1 MRYGRPIPDRVLA
14 QQVKLLYANALP
26 ANLTVAVI
34 TLLLTISF
42 WEKLD
47 RLQLVSWALIIL
59 ATTAR
64 RIYLLVRYEVTPKL
78 HHPAIWGEKYTF
90 STLLVGIAW
99 GCLALLMLTTSEL
112 FVHYVIFLVIFG
124 TIAVAV
130 PVLAPRLPAFFAYVL
145 PQSLLLIIVLMIQG
159 TRWGLLLSAAA
170 LIYTGLITA
179 TSRNMSWQI
188 RRSIELE
195 THNQSLVD
203 NLRKEAQQR
212 KAIQEELE
220 THKLHLEHQ
229 VALRTEELT
238 HTNENLQK
246 EIGIRI
252 QAEDNLKHLA
262 HHDTLTNL
270 PNRLLFDAR
279 LEHAIS
285 RAHRNHSSLAVLFLD
300 LDNFKNINDSMGH
313 LAGDQLLQQV
323 TLRLKETTREDD
335 TIARLGGD
343 EFVVL
348 MEESKDTTD
357 IIVLA
362 QKILDRINIPFEING
377 ETIFVGCSIGIS
389 LYPQDGENPATLL
402 RNADA
407 AMYRTKDEGRNSYN
421 FYTQE
426 MTASAYDRI
435 ILEGSLRH
443 AIEHNEL
450 KVYYQPQKNLA
461 KGHYAGV
468 EALVRWDHPELGVL
482 APGRFL
488 PVAEA
493 TGLIVPLGA
502 WVLRHA
508 CLQMVEWKKSGLP
521 IDVIAVNLAGKQI
534 RRSDL
539 VQTIKQTLK
548 ETGCKPEW
556 LELEVTEGF
565 IMTEAHDA
573 IDTLHQLRA
582 LGIQLAIDDF
592 GTGYSSLSYLKK
604 LPIHRLKID
613 RSFVQ
618 DLAEDNDDAAIVKA
632 IISLGASLQLTIT
645 AEGVETPFQEEFLT
659 KLGCELGQGYLYSQ
673 PVPKEQIE
681 CLISDHNRRRS
692 A

>member
-1 MRYGRPIPDRVLA
+1 
-14 QQVKLLYANALP
+14 
-26 ANLTVAVI
+26 
-34 TLLLTISF
+34 
-42 WEKLD
+42 
-47 RLQLVSWALIIL
+47 
-59 ATTAR
+59 
-64 RIYLLVRYEVTPKL
+64 
-78 HHPAIWGEKYTF
+78 
-90 STLLVGIAW
+90 
-99 GCLALLMLTTSEL
+99 
-112 FVHYVIFLVIFG
+112 
-124 TIAVAV
+124 
-130 PVLAPRLPAFFAYVL
+130 
-145 PQSLLLIIVLMIQG
+145 MIQG

-220 THKLHLEHQ
+220 AHKLHLEHQ

-443 AIEHNEL
+443 AIEHDEL
-450 KVYYQPQKNLA
+450 KVYYQPQKHLA

-508 CLQMVEWKKSGLP
+508 CLQMVEWKKIGLP

-539 VQTIKQTLK
+539 VQTIQQTLK

-582 LGIQLAIDDF
+582 LGIQFAIDDF